1 MREFNFTVTDS
12 LGLHA
17 RPAGIIVKESGKY
30 SSKINVIHN
39 GKIADAKRIF
49 SVMGLMAQHGDTV
62 TVRIQGED
70 EEKASERIENV
81 FQTYS

>member
-39 GKIADAKRIF
+39 GIADAKRIF

-70 EEKASERIENV
+70 EEKASERIEKV
-81 FQTYS
+81 FQTYL

>member
-39 GKIADAKRIF
+39 GKIADAKCIF

-70 EEKASERIENV
+70 EEKASERIEKV
-81 FQTYS
+81 FQTYL

>member
-39 GKIADAKRIF
+39 RKIADAKRIF

-70 EEKASERIENV
+70 EEKASERIEKV
-81 FQTYS
+81 FQTYL